1 MTVYVSFLFLNCLLK
16 FFRII
21 LQEESKQI
29 KKMYLRGIMR
39 IYSQEKQVW
48 YLNTITE
55 KEGLLCHLY
64 KNRGNSQDHRDR
76 SVGSSHSRDSPKVP
90 LTHAHMSMCLSAL
103 CSFCRIHLNPAVF
116 CGMHKIISCFKQNH
130 NRLIICLLAIWG
142 MTGSE
147 SLFYKFAN
155 KDPCGKLPSLHST
168 GRYQEDKAPMLELKQ
183 PLFASP

>member
-29 KKMYLRGIMR
+29 KKIYLRGIMR

-55 KEGLLCHLY
+55 KEALLCHLY
-64 KNRGNSQDHRDR
+64 KKQGNSQDHRDR

-90 LTHAHMSMCLSAL
+90 LTHAHMSMCLSARWETL
-103 CSFCRIHLNPAVF
+103 
-116 CGMHKIISCFKQNH
+116 Q
-130 NRLIICLLAIWG
+130 LL
-142 MTGSE
+142 
-147 SLFYKFAN
+147 
-155 KDPCGKLPSLHST
+155 
-168 GRYQEDKAPMLELKQ
+168 
-183 PLFASP
+183 